1 MTALVELAREIATK
15 AHHGQYR
22 RDGVTPYIN
31 HPEQVVTRVGSDPNL
46 IAAAWLH
53 DVLEDTAET
62 KESLSDKGVPKNVVQ
77 AVELLTKT
85 PGVSYEIYLDAI
97 SKNEIATC
105 VKIADMLSNLADGP
119 TEKQIR
125 KYATGLL
132 KLVPETA

>member
-1 MTALVELAREIATK
+1 MHNLTELAREIATQ
-15 AHHGQYR
+15 AHDGQYR

-31 HPEQVVTRVGSDPNL
+31 HPAAVVSRVGSDPHS

-53 DVLEDTAET
+53 DVLEDTSET
-62 KESLSDKGVPKNVVQ
+62 RASLLEKGIPPEVVH
-77 AVELLTKT
+77 AVVLLTKSDGL
-85 PGVSYEIYLDAI
+85 PYDDYLNLILTDV
-97 SKNEIATC
+97 IATR

-132 KLVPETA
+132 RLVEP